1 MMPDT
6 YISPDWE
13 LPISSGEYEVKGFV
27 GEGVAYYDSE
37 KGAFNPSPGVIGVI
51 GWRVPLPEAA
61 DLAEFRA
68 RLQMNWPCIG
78 RKDETY
84 GYEDGN

>member
-1 MMPDT
+1 MING

-37 KGAFNPSPGVIGVI
+37 KGAFNPSPGVIGVV
-51 GWRVPLPEAA
+51 GWRVPLPDA
-61 DLAEFRA
+61 DDIAEFRA
-68 RLQMNWPCIG
+68 RPQMNWPCIG
-78 RKDETY
+78 RKDDTY
-84 GYEDGN
+84 G